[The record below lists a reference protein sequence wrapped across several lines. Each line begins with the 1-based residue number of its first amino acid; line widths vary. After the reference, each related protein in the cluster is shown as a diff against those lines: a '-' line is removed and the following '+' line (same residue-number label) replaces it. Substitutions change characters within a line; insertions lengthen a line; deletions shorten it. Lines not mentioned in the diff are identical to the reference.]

1 MENVLKRPDPLGV
14 DPVGA
19 IVAIVA
25 IVELLRNYCVKYCIN
40 YCANYCVNCCSIS
53 LNISNSRG
61 ALSAPPPPRMRG
73 AVADV
78 EGDVAAIDAIVGAIV
93 DAIVC
98 SLYTSPSHRD

>member
-1 MENVLKRPDPLGV
+1 MSTLVLERPDPLGV

-40 YCANYCVNCCSIS
+40 YCASFCVTCCSIS

-61 ALSAPPPPRMRG
+61 ALRPP
-73 AVADV
+73 A
-78 EGDVAAIDAIVGAIV
+78 EGGG
-93 DAIVC
+93 
-98 SLYTSPSHRD
+98 LLLMLRDMLQQSTQ